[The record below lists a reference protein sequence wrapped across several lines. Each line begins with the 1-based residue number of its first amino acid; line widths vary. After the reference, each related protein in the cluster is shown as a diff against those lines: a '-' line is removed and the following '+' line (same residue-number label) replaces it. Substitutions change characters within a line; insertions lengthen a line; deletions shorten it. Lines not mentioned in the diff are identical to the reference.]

1 MRNYLKVL
9 DELDKKIAA
18 NPLDKSLTLAKDRLG
33 KSSLTDA
40 ISKRIDQLNQLEP
53 DPTFNRATALRYGPK
68 GLAGSIN
75 YIVDDDNLYQ
85 GVMADNGFST
95 MEFIDK
101 NDKRRDTFNY
111 YKDNNSLIQQTDN
124 IPPARMQNKFNREYK
139 DSVSDS
145 EIRAKNKRDS
155 LFTTLNEP
163 QLSKQI
169 NDIDTGIQQIP
180 TLNTNILSSNGGQN
194 NLLPTPNNRQ
204 VDKRITIAPLETPA
218 KEVTSLSRN
227 PTLNAIAAGMDKKKV
242 DTTSIDE
249 DGVFDI
255 GKAGTFIK
263 GIAPTIF
270 SAIDAFTTKDN
281 VNAYQDYGRD
291 GLETLD
297 TAKRDLN
304 ISLNQ
309 GKNDIT
315 NQIAGAKLANNNS
328 TRSLNVARALNL
340 SSDLVG
346 QDAQN
351 KLAAQT
357 TDRRIN
363 LDTVIA
369 NAENQRDSVVMK
381 GADEKQVRD
390 AEDRSKIISNFSGA
404 AQAIGSSKEHI
415 GKMVNEGNYNDDFL
429 STLGAL
435 FPNMNIGKDAK
446 GNLTFTRKKAVG

>member
-40 ISKRIDQLNQLEP
+40 ISKRMAQLDKIP
-53 DPTFNRATALRYGPK
+53 YRP
-68 GLAGSIN
+68 
-75 YIVDDDNLYQ
+75 IVDLTNEEYQ
-85 GVMADNGFST
+85 SPSDLTVPFVRNTTVAPIGNIT
-95 MEFIDK
+95 TK
-101 NDKRRDTFNY
+101 TPDT
-111 YKDNNSLIQQTDN
+111 I
-124 IPPARMQNKFNREYK
+124 
-139 DSVSDS
+139 
-145 EIRAKNKRDS
+145 
-155 LFTTLNEP
+155 
-163 QLSKQI
+163 
-169 NDIDTGIQQIP
+169 
-180 TLNTNILSSNGGQN
+180 GGQN

-204 VDKRITIAPLETPA
+204 VDNRIAIAPLETPA
-218 KEVTSLSRN
+218 NGVTSLSRN

-242 DTTSIDE
+242 DTTTIDE
-249 DGVFDI
+249 DGAFDV

-281 VNAYQDYGRD
+281 VNAYQDYGRE

-315 NQIAGAKLANNNS
+315 NQVAGAKLANNNS
-328 TRSLNVARALNL
+328 ARSLNVARALNL
-340 SSDLVG
+340 SSDLIG

-357 TDRRIN
+357 SDRRIN
-363 LDTVIA
+363 LDTAIA
-369 NAENQRDSVVMK
+369 TAENQRDAMVMK

-429 STLGAL
+429 STLSAL
-435 FPNMNIGKDAK
+435 FPNMNIAKNAK
-446 GNLTFTRKKAVG
+446 GDLTFTRKKAVG

>member
-1 MRNYLKVL
+1 MNRYISY
-9 DELDKKIAA
+9 LDKLEEKAKL
-18 NPLDKSLTLAKDRLG
+18 NPLDKSIELARSRMSKSLLADTLHKKLSSVKDLPALNPERNISD
-33 KSSLTDA
+33 KIITSLTG
-40 ISKRIDQLNQLEP
+40 IPYKQS
-53 DPTFNRATALRYGPK
+53 
-68 GLAGSIN
+68 
-75 YIVDDDNLYQ
+75 VDLTNSEVQ
-85 GVMADNGFST
+85 VPADENP
-95 MEFIDK
+95 
-101 NDKRRDTFNY
+101 
-111 YKDNNSLIQQTDN
+111 
-124 IPPARMQNKFNREYK
+124 IPFGR
-139 DSVSDS
+139 
-145 EIRAKNKRDS
+145 
-155 LFTTLNEP
+155 T
-163 QLSKQI
+163 
-169 NDIDTGIQQIP
+169 IDTLKPLNKLDQI
-180 TLNTNILSSNGGQN
+180 ISNKPSVDNVDPQ
-194 NLLPTPNNRQ
+194 TSNRIIDDL
-204 VDKRITIAPLETPA
+204 DKE
-218 KEVTSLSRN
+218 
-227 PTLNAIAAGMDKKKV
+227 KV
-242 DTTSIDE
+242 PGD
-249 DGVFDI
+249 V

-340 SSDLVG
+340 SSDLIG

-357 TDRRIN
+357 ADRRIN

>member
-1 MRNYLKVL
+1 MNRYISY
-9 DELDKKIAA
+9 LDKLEEKAKL
-18 NPLDKSLTLAKDRLG
+18 NPLDKSIALARDRMG
-33 KSSLTDA
+33 KSMLADTLHKRLSAIKELPELNPERNIADKIDDVLTGVPY
-40 ISKRIDQLNQLEP
+40 KQPIDLTNSEFQVP
-53 DPTFNRATALRYGPK
+53 
-68 GLAGSIN
+68 
-75 YIVDDDNLYQ
+75 
-85 GVMADNGFST
+85 ADENP
-95 MEFIDK
+95 
-101 NDKRRDTFNY
+101 
-111 YKDNNSLIQQTDN
+111 
-124 IPPARMQNKFNREYK
+124 IPFGR
-139 DSVSDS
+139 
-145 EIRAKNKRDS
+145 
-155 LFTTLNEP
+155 T
-163 QLSKQI
+163 
-169 NDIDTGIQQIP
+169 IDTLKPLNKLDQIVS
-180 TLNTNILSSNGGQN
+180 NKSSVDNVDPQ
-194 NLLPTPNNRQ
+194 TSNRIIDDL
-204 VDKRITIAPLETPA
+204 DKE
-218 KEVTSLSRN
+218 
-227 PTLNAIAAGMDKKKV
+227 KV
-242 DTTSIDE
+242 PGD
-249 DGVFDI
+249 V

-281 VNAYQDYGRD
+281 VNAYQDYGRE

-315 NQIAGAKLANNNS
+315 NQVAGAKLANNNS

-415 GKMVNEGNYNDDFL
+415 GKMVNENNYNSDVL
-429 STLGAL
+429 TIVNTL
-435 FPNMNIGKDAK
+435 FPNIDFSKDAK
-446 GNLTFTRKKAVG
+446 GNLTVTRKKVG